1 MFCGKVKEFLSQK
14 GIRFTD
20 RDVSRDEAAL
30 EELQAL
36 GLMTTP
42 VTVIDDQTVVGYD
55 RPLLEQLLG

>member
-55 RPLLEQLLG
+55 RSLLEQLLG